1 MITITIHTYYGC
13 IPILQPSHFFWG
25 KFTLPFF
32 LACRCLQVSKA
43 DDAAAVLLAGIEKGT
58 KVRPEKLVD
67 LSIKRREI

>member
-1 MITITIHTYYGC
+1 MVVYLYYNH
-13 IPILQPSHFFWG
+13 PIFFGGNSPSH
-25 KFTLPFF
+25 FF